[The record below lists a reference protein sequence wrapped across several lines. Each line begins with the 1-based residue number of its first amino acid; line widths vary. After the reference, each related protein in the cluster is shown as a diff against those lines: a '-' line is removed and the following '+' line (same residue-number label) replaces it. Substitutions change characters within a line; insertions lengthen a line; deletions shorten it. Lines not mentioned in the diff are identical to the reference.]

1 MYIILQKWK
10 ENKVQQENDILQINE
25 IPNNYYL

>member
-25 IPNNYYL
+25 IPHYNL